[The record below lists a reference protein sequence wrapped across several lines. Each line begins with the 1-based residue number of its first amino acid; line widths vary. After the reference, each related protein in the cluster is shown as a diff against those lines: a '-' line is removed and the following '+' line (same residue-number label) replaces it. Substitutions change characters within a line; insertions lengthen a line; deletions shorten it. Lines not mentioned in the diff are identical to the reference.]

1 MVVLGLEVVVSRVLL
16 VLLLVNLA
24 DVGAGL
30 VIAEA
35 RLTFL
40 IVATIEMLASCPHF
54 ILVHIVRAAVNT
66 TTFRAIDLLPVV
78 FLEGLVGV
86 WVSHRVVVGIVL
98 NRTTGIVMLCAIV
111 AEWVRNVD
119 VAVAGTFVV
128 LTEVA

>member
-1 MVVLGLEVVVSRVLL
+1 M
-16 VLLLVNLA
+16 LLLVNLA

-30 VIAEA
+30 VIAET
-35 RLTFL
+35 RLTLL
-40 IVATIEMLASCPHF
+40 IISTIEMLAGCPHF
-54 ILVHIVRAAVNT
+54 FFVHVVRAAVDT
-66 TTFRAIDLLPVV
+66 TALRAIDLLSVV
-78 FLEGLVGV
+78 FLEGLVRV
-86 WVSHRVVVGIVL
+86 WVSHRVVVRIVL